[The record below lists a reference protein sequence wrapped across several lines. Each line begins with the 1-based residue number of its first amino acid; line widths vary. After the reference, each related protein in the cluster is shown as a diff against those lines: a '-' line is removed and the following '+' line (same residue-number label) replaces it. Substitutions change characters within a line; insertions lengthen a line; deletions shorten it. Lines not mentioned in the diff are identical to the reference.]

1 MSPYN
6 LNFFTGGI
14 EMDKKHTW
22 LTAVGKKTYV
32 RILAALLAL
41 CVLFTA
47 LPVLPATLSVFAA
60 EEETK
65 ETENKDIPA
74 DDEKLLGGGLNDNAD
89 AEIEENAADAVVQ
102 AVLARIEALP
112 DLETMLEDAPGEEE
126 EGYEAWEARFL
137 EAVSEVQDLKKAYD
151 ALTEEERAQIA
162 EGIYAKLMAW
172 WVYARMME
180 ETDLYADPP
189 AWGGTGYA
197 PVRGWGNDS
206 PNKNAVYALGN
217 NLTLRAGEGDK
228 TKVYYTGSDSPI
240 DLANLGEI
248 SSNGVDYS
256 FQGDGD
262 AASGFDL
269 TNSGVVVTWRGQ
281 YLGYRDEDTRGLV
294 DAFIDKDVEIRI
306 EGGTLLGLSGIYPS
320 DNFPKSTVLYMT
332 GGTWLGGEAMGFQVS
347 ANEAYVSGG
356 CMKGP
361 IKEWFG
367 VYLSGSPV
375 IGEKDGGL

>member
-1 MSPYN
+1 MMKN
-6 LNFFTGGI
+6 C
-14 EMDKKHTW
+14 W
-22 LTAVGKKTYV
+22 
-32 RILAALLAL
+32 
-41 CVLFTA
+41 
-47 LPVLPATLSVFAA
+47 
-60 EEETK
+60 
-65 ETENKDIPA
+65 
-74 DDEKLLGGGLNDNAD
+74 GGGLNDNAD